1 MLVQEEH
8 RSCSTMDQ
16 PWKKMDPKGNNT
28 EILVLKRQRK
38 GTCEKNTTQPTF
50 EGLKVPYVNL
60 HLRCLTKPS

>member
-1 MLVQEEH
+1 
-8 RSCSTMDQ
+8 MDQ